1 MEKIYLLAKE
11 VAELKGCSERYIQ
24 SQVQKGNIQAEQ
36 ISGQAT
42 GQGGIQYR
50 IPLSGLERKL
60 QTKFK
65 RRLRAV
71 ENASQPEPVFEET
84 DAETLTQEEREQII
98 FWKRTL
104 EEWHRYRDSADSKEK
119 ADEAFLD
126 MFHIRHPEMKLT
138 RRTLYRKW
146 QDWQKKGEAALVDRR
161 GKHDSHEKKLDGEV
175 YDVFEYYYLDQS
187 RKSVAL
193 CMTLTELNFKQAGR
207 DDLLPL
213 PSRTTFER
221 AVRAIPLSYIKF
233 FRYGEKQF
241 IGECAPYIKRIYE
254 DLESNDI
261 WVADNHTF
269 DVMVERDGAPVRV
282 YLTAFMDVRSRKMVG
297 WCITDAPSS
306 DATIYALKKGCE
318 EYGLPKALYTDNG
331 REFLFHD
338 LGGNGFRKKRKGEEL
353 KLPSILDDLGIEFQ
367 TALPRNARAKG
378 IERAFYTV
386 REMFSKL
393 YEGYTGGTILERPDK
408 LKEIVKQPDR
418 LTALDEFRRQV
429 DIFIR
434 GWYNK
439 QPHSGI
445 GMGGKCPD
453 EVFAENLI
461 EKRAV
466 AKDKLNLM
474 FMRYAKGNKGTLKV
488 GKNGVSLK
496 FYGQELQYWNEE
508 LWRLHYGREVYVRY
522 APDDLSSVR
531 VYDLEKKFI
540 CTAELRTALSYRATK
555 DEIRTATAE
564 NRRAVRTV
572 RAYKQQKGVE
582 AENELKLLLDAA
594 AGDMDDFE
602 INAKILRPVFGGN
615 DAELPKAA
623 GDYDEPID
631 WAAGLERLRRA
642 KEGNL

>member
-1 MEKIYLLAKE
+1 MTVKE
-11 VAELKGCSERYIQ
+11 LAELKGCTERHIQALIQ
-24 SQVQKGNIQAEQ
+24 SKRLVAEEVKANQ
-36 ISGQAT
+36 QGP
-42 GQGGIQYR
+42 GRGGIQYR
-50 IPLSGLERKL
+50 IPLSSLERKL

-193 CMTLTELNFKQAGR
+193 CMTLTELNFRQAGR

-306 DATIYALKKGCE
+306 DATIYALKKAVRNMAC
-318 EYGLPKALYTDNG
+318 
-331 REFLFHD
+331 
-338 LGGNGFRKKRKGEEL
+338 RKPCIR
-353 KLPSILDDLGIEFQ
+353 
-367 TALPRNARAKG
+367 T
-378 IERAFYTV
+378 
-386 REMFSKL
+386 
-393 YEGYTGGTILERPDK
+393 TGGSSCSMTWAGTGSAK
-408 LKEIVKQPDR
+408 
-418 LTALDEFRRQV
+418 
-429 DIFIR
+429 
-434 GWYNK
+434 
-439 QPHSGI
+439 SG
-445 GMGGKCPD
+445 
-453 EVFAENLI
+453 
-461 EKRAV
+461 RT
-466 AKDKLNLM
+466 
-474 FMRYAKGNKGTLKV
+474 GN
-488 GKNGVSLK
+488 
-496 FYGQELQYWNEE
+496 
-508 LWRLHYGREVYVRY
+508 
-522 APDDLSSVR
+522 
-531 VYDLEKKFI
+531 
-540 CTAELRTALSYRATK
+540 
-555 DEIRTATAE
+555 
-564 NRRAVRTV
+564 
-572 RAYKQQKGVE
+572 
-582 AENELKLLLDAA
+582 
-594 AGDMDDFE
+594 
-602 INAKILRPVFGGN
+602 
-615 DAELPKAA
+615 
-623 GDYDEPID
+623 
-631 WAAGLERLRRA
+631 
-642 KEGNL
+642 

>member
-1 MEKIYLLAKE
+1 MTVKELAG
-11 VAELKGCSERYIQ
+11 LKGCTERYIRKRIADG
-24 SQVQKGNIQAEQ
+24 SLQAEQ
-36 ISGQAT
+36 ISGLAT

-65 RRLRAV
+65 RRLRVLEQSAD
-71 ENASQPEPVFEET
+71 PEDTPAEFDLEGLT
-84 DAETLTQEEREQII
+84 DEEREQII

-104 EEWHRYRDSADSKEK
+104 EEWQQYRSGTSNKEE
-119 ADEAFLD
+119 ADEAFIE
-126 MFHIRHPEMKLT
+126 MFRIQKPDIKLT

-146 QDWQKKGEAALVDRR
+146 QDWQKKGEAALVDHR

-175 YDVFEYYYLDQS
+175 YDVFEYYYLDQT
-187 RKSVAL
+187 RKSIAL
-193 CMTLTELNFKQAGR
+193 CITLTELNFRQAGR

-221 AVRAIPLSYIKF
+221 AVRAIPLPYVKF

-269 DVMVERDGAPVRV
+269 DVMVERDNAPVRV
-282 YLTAFMDVRSRKMVG
+282 YLTAFMDVRSRKVVG
-297 WCITDAPSS
+297 WCITDSPSS

-318 EYGLPKALYTDNG
+318 EYGLPKSLYTDNG

-353 KLPSILDDLGIEFQ
+353 KLPSILDDLGIAFR

-378 IERAFYTV
+378 IERAFYTMK
-386 REMFSKL
+386 EMFSKL
-393 YEGYTGGTILERPDK
+393 HESYTGGTILEKPDK
-408 LKEIVKQPDR
+408 LKEIVKQPGR
-418 LTALDEFRRQV
+418 LVALDEFRRQV

-439 QPHSGI
+439 QPHSGD

-461 EKRAV
+461 EKRVV
-466 AKDKLNLM
+466 AQDKLNLM

-508 LWRLHYGREVYVRY
+508 LWRLYYGRDVYVRY

-531 VYDLEKKFI
+531 VYDIEKKFI
-540 CTAELRTALSYRATK
+540 CTAELRTSLSYHATK
-555 DEIRTATAE
+555 EQLKEATAE
-564 NRRAVRTV
+564 NRRAVKTV

-582 AENELKLLLDAA
+582 AENELRLLLDAA
-594 AGDMDDFE
+594 AGNMDDYE
-602 INAKILRPVFGGN
+602 IDAKILRPVFGGD
-615 DAELPKAA
+615 DAELRKAA
-623 GDYDEPID
+623 GDYEEPID
-631 WAAGLERLRRA
+631 WAAGLERLRKV

>member
-1 MEKIYLLAKE
+1 M
-11 VAELKGCSERYIQ
+11 
-24 SQVQKGNIQAEQ
+24 
-36 ISGQAT
+36 
-42 GQGGIQYR
+42 
-50 IPLSGLERKL
+50 
-60 QTKFK
+60 
-65 RRLRAV
+65 
-71 ENASQPEPVFEET
+71 
-84 DAETLTQEEREQII
+84 
-98 FWKRTL
+98 
-104 EEWHRYRDSADSKEK
+104 
-119 ADEAFLD
+119 
-126 MFHIRHPEMKLT
+126 
-138 RRTLYRKW
+138 
-146 QDWQKKGEAALVDRR
+146 
-161 GKHDSHEKKLDGEV
+161 
-175 YDVFEYYYLDQS
+175 
-187 RKSVAL
+187 
-193 CMTLTELNFKQAGR
+193 
-207 DDLLPL
+207 
-213 PSRTTFER
+213 
-221 AVRAIPLSYIKF
+221 
-233 FRYGEKQF
+233 
-241 IGECAPYIKRIYE
+241 
-254 DLESNDI
+254 
-261 WVADNHTF
+261 
-269 DVMVERDGAPVRV
+269 
-282 YLTAFMDVRSRKMVG
+282 
-297 WCITDAPSS
+297 
-306 DATIYALKKGCE
+306 
-318 EYGLPKALYTDNG
+318 
-331 REFLFHD
+331 
-338 LGGNGFRKKRKGEEL
+338 

-378 IERAFYTV
+378 IERAFYTLK
-386 REMFSKL
+386 EMFSKL
-393 YEGYTGGTILERPDK
+393 YESYTGGTILEKPDR

-418 LTALDEFRRQV
+418 LVALDDFRRQV

-439 QPHSGI
+439 QPHSGD

-461 EKRAV
+461 EKRIVPA
-466 AKDKLNLM
+466 DKLNLM

-508 LWRLHYGREVYVRY
+508 LWRLHYGRDVYVRY